1 MQVFLIKIIVVVL
14 TLVLA
19 ACTAIDSDTILTTAE
34 VADQTSIPDAY
45 APIRNVLF
53 VISAGQWLAIA
64 FASKLNMVS
73 RQIVLPLQH
82 LTTQT
87 TLEMSAGNLDT
98 LVKLKRPNERGVLA
112 TTFNLITNQL
122 RGLTQELKEER
133 NFVSGTL
140 DTEEQLRVCAQR
152 DRLLA
157 EIALRIRNS
166 LELKQILNTTVTE
179 VRHFLQADRVFI
191 LINNFGE
198 DPYAQIVAESVAPN
212 WHPIGQWKPRDEEHL
227 REFRAF
233 FAYERVEVIHDT
245 MSGQLTPAIAQDC
258 LEYQIKAFLSVPIM
272 LGDRILALLAVSQCS
287 GPRQWQPFE
296 IDLLEKLG
304 TQVAIAIGQA
314 QLYQKVQNLNAS
326 LECQVEE
333 RTAQLQQKMQELQAL
348 YQTKDVFLHAF
359 SHDLRTPIMGTSL
372 VLKNLLNQ
380 AEEEVTLSRS
390 LLERM
395 VQSSDRQLNLINSLL
410 EAHSSEVQGLILH
423 REPVQLSQMI
433 QRLVEDLEPL
443 ATKHQATLT
452 NLVSEELPVIN
463 VDPTQLSRVF
473 ENLLTNALKHNQP
486 GLSLTLNATL
496 EEDSIRC
503 TVADDGQGMSQQ
515 QCDRLF
521 DLYYRGG
528 NSRHFSGIGLGL
540 YLCRQIIMAHGGEI
554 GVISSVGAGTTFWFT
569 FPLTIDTPLENCCVQ
584 QDF

>member
-1 MQVFLIKIIVVVL
+1 
-14 TLVLA
+14 
-19 ACTAIDSDTILTTAE
+19 
-34 VADQTSIPDAY
+34 
-45 APIRNVLF
+45 
-53 VISAGQWLAIA
+53 
-64 FASKLNMVS
+64 
-73 RQIVLPLQH
+73 
-82 LTTQT
+82 
-87 TLEMSAGNLDT
+87 
-98 LVKLKRPNERGVLA
+98 
-112 TTFNLITNQL
+112 
-122 RGLTQELKEER
+122 
-133 NFVSGTL
+133 
-140 DTEEQLRVCAQR
+140 
-152 DRLLA
+152 
-157 EIALRIRNS
+157 
-166 LELKQILNTTVTE
+166 
-179 VRHFLQADRVFI
+179 
-191 LINNFGE
+191 
-198 DPYAQIVAESVAPN
+198 
-212 WHPIGQWKPRDEEHL
+212 
-227 REFRAF
+227 
-233 FAYERVEVIHDT
+233 
-245 MSGQLTPAIAQDC
+245 
-258 LEYQIKAFLSVPIM
+258 
-272 LGDRILALLAVSQCS
+272 
-287 GPRQWQPFE
+287 
-296 IDLLEKLG
+296 
-304 TQVAIAIGQA
+304 IGQA